1 MSEIRYGI
9 KSLSPKYFNI
19 NSEWIIYISY
29 PKITTEMI
37 PILTL
42 WMRQSNKPDEPQLSL
57 LCASRIYSQDN
68 ERALNRSRV
77 LCPPQR
83 GS

>member
-37 PILTL
+37 PILKGH
-42 WMRQSNKPDEPQLSL
+42 QKK
-57 LCASRIYSQDN
+57 
-68 ERALNRSRV
+68 NRFKKKLDSIKG
-77 LCPPQR
+77 Q
-83 GS
+83 